1 MVNQTSTPLADYD
14 NFLNNHKDVK
24 DVKDVKDK
32 KSEQAKKELQVAMSS
47 FATLVDLRL
56 EDGSELFHLAPKT
69 NEKTNPNIKTEIFNK
84 DQTALNAISQHFK
97 QGIQTIRDCDA
108 KITYLK
114 AMNNPQTLA
123 TELGIK
129 DINGGDGNV
138 ALQKKRTKIGGQI
151 NELKANVKEG
161 EESNPEINTLKK
173 KLTQCDLLQD
183 VLNKRI
189 KNKNINPDQKADQKA
204 ARSKKINELNAN
216 KAAALKEMQTEH
228 VNKKFTAHRNILQA
242 LTESK
247 NSNLREVLDQLH
259 KSEKEWQNRS
269 WLSNKINL
277 SNNFSAN
284 LITRPTS
291 LFRIHRQPA
300 TFKQEQ
306 IMRGQYGKVTQSNY
320 KNKEQRNYQASDIHG
335 GYPDKVHTDYTH
347 MCPSDIEDVVA
358 QLQAEGKDVRISY
371 SFYGADGKWE
381 MTVKVNGNGV
391 AFDNAMAAKN
401 QKNKDTIEA
410 EENMNPRIDTNQ
422 DGKSASATLNPTQL
436 DASTTLTPG
445 VRK

>member
-1 MVNQTSTPLADYD
+1 
-14 NFLNNHKDVK
+14 
-24 DVKDVKDK
+24 
-32 KSEQAKKELQVAMSS
+32 
-47 FATLVDLRL
+47 
-56 EDGSELFHLAPKT
+56 
-69 NEKTNPNIKTEIFNK
+69 
-84 DQTALNAISQHFK
+84 
-97 QGIQTIRDCDA
+97 
-108 KITYLK
+108 
-114 AMNNPQTLA
+114 MNNPQTLA
-123 TELGIK
+123 TKLGIK
-129 DINGGDGNV
+129 DIIGDDGNT
-138 ALQKKRTKIGGQI
+138 ALQNKKTEIRNQI
-151 NELKANVKEG
+151 NKLKTNVKED

-183 VLNKRI
+183 VLKQRKESENKGP
-189 KNKNINPDQKADQKA
+189 NQKA

-228 VNKKFTAHRNILQA
+228 VSKKFTAHRNILQA

-269 WLSNKINL
+269 WLTNKINL

-381 MTVKVNGNGV
+381 MTVEVNGNGV
-391 AFDNAMAAKN
+391 AFDKAMAARN
-401 QKNKDTIEA
+401 QENKDKIEA
-410 EENMNPRIDTNQ
+410 EENLGAEIDASKT
-422 DGKSASATLNPTQL
+422 DGHSASAQEKNNKLKV
-436 DASTTLTPG
+436 DASTTVQQTPRPKLRG
-445 VRK
+445 

>member
-1 MVNQTSTPLADYD
+1 MNNMVNQTSTPLADYD

-161 EESNPEINTLKK
+161 EESNPEINTL
-173 KLTQCDLLQD
+173 
-183 VLNKRI
+183 
-189 KNKNINPDQKADQKA
+189 
-204 ARSKKINELNAN
+204 
-216 KAAALKEMQTEH
+216 
-228 VNKKFTAHRNILQA
+228 
-242 LTESK
+242 
-247 NSNLREVLDQLH
+247 
-259 KSEKEWQNRS
+259 
-269 WLSNKINL
+269 
-277 SNNFSAN
+277 
-284 LITRPTS
+284 
-291 LFRIHRQPA
+291 
-300 TFKQEQ
+300 
-306 IMRGQYGKVTQSNY
+306 
-320 KNKEQRNYQASDIHG
+320 
-335 GYPDKVHTDYTH
+335 
-347 MCPSDIEDVVA
+347 
-358 QLQAEGKDVRISY
+358 
-371 SFYGADGKWE
+371 
-381 MTVKVNGNGV
+381 
-391 AFDNAMAAKN
+391 
-401 QKNKDTIEA
+401 
-410 EENMNPRIDTNQ
+410 
-422 DGKSASATLNPTQL
+422 
-436 DASTTLTPG
+436 
-445 VRK
+445 